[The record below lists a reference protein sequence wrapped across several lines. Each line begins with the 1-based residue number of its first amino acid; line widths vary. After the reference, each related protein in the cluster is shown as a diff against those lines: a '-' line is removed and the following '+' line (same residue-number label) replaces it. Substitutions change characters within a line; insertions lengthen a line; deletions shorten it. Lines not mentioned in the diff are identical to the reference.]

1 MKKLPVIILLLLGSG
16 CSEQQESL
24 PKAEQQINCTASD
37 FLNLANMATE
47 TSFFH
52 QRDSVLRSQYPHGDK
67 DTFNTVDI
75 TREMLRQFLSEIN
88 IDSLALSGSIE
99 KVYFFNISPPAYSDS
114 KLCEDKITIQ
124 YFEDDCTYRMTIDTI
139 YMVEGDCIGGSQVSY
154 GFRIE
159 GDKIVDFTRQEAG

>member
-1 MKKLPVIILLLLGSG
+1 MKNLPVIILLLLGAG

-24 PKAEQQINCTASD
+24 PKVEQHINCTASD
-37 FLNLANMATE
+37 FLNLANETTE

-52 QRDSVLRSQYPHGDK
+52 QRDSVLKSQYPHGDK
-67 DTFNTVDI
+67 DVFNSVDI
-75 TREMLRQFLSEIN
+75 TREMLHQFLREIT

-114 KLCEDKITIQ
+114 KLCEDRIAVR
-124 YFEDDCTYRMTIDTI
+124 YFEDDCTYRMTIDNV

-159 GDKIVDFTRQEAG
+159 GDQIIDFTRQEAG